1 MSDAGEYGSGG
12 MPAAP
17 QRQER
22 RGRHLPDGF
31 GPALRLLREERGL
44 IRKRLAE
51 LAEIDPSTITR
62 LEHGERGPSREAVDR
77 LARALRAT
85 PEEHNHLLA
94 ASGFLTEEAA
104 ALLDEPDLIRLS
116 GVLADSS
123 LTAEDR
129 RTLLTY
135 VRLAVS
141 HALALGYGVGG
152 DSPPPAPRGPRR
164 GATGVRRPRPN
175 SRRPARAAE

>member
-1 MSDAGEYGSGG
+1 MAEGGNDQTGDGRTTGSGTD
-12 MPAAP
+12 
-17 QRQER
+17 R
-22 RGRHLPDGF
+22 RSRALPDGF
-31 GPALRLLREERGL
+31 GPSLRALREARGL

-62 LEHGERGPSREAVDR
+62 LERGERGPSREAVDR
-77 LARALRAT
+77 LARALTAT

-104 ALLDEPDLIRLS
+104 ALLDEPELIQLS
-116 GVLADSS
+116 TVLADPS

-164 GATGVRRPRPN
+164 GTTGVRRPRPN
-175 SRRPARAAE
+175 SRRPARAAQ